1 MVKYMLSER
10 LTREKTYEDLM
21 QEARTQ
27 IPLYSKEWTN
37 FNPSDPAVT
46 MLENI
51 SAYTILQQAYM
62 TDITDS
68 TKEKIFS
75 LLGYKRNEGKNAR
88 VMLEA
93 LNVNSPVKIPSG
105 QRFLV
110 GELSYETNKEFNI
123 NGNKILSV
131 YGKHNNVIKDY
142 SALLDKDIPLEIPV
156 FSDEPEKGME
166 IYIVI
171 DSEAELSEEINFY
184 VNVSEYGHRNQSKGG
199 NLFAGI
205 EWQCYTTK
213 GFCDIKCR
221 DNTGCF
227 LVSGEM
233 RFKLPKSKIAVYDE
247 LPQSGYV
254 IRGILTKAQYDIAPR
269 LKSIS
274 GFLFEVWQKETK
286 SICYTFARKEEI
298 NVYCDLLEEGYIQ
311 IFCREE
317 DGSYYKYERM
327 DNNRNSGRL
336 YEKYRNGFGNY
347 TFLFNKEK
355 YGYAP
360 GNFDNAI
367 KIVAYNEEIM
377 RQFDLGHIYGYDN
390 QTVELP
396 IKDIVKESFS
406 LIIERKN
413 KSGEKIYDFI
423 KPDSSKDGDFIY
435 SLDESEGII
444 TIKDASDYINGKM
457 YLCGYAITKG
467 EEGNVRAGTE
477 FKPYLYE
484 TDIKFI
490 NPSDGFGGR
499 KKETLNELKQ
509 RFIEDLQRHYTAV
522 TAKDYEEIVKSTPD
536 LCIHKVKAIADKKK
550 NQINIAV
557 KPYSKNKFPVLS
569 NIYIKAIMDNLEE
582 RRLLGTGIEIL
593 QPVYVGVNIHGTIYV
608 KPHFENSREEIE
620 EVIRNNLD
628 YSNSENN
635 FGDRMNFDELFH
647 KIEALECVDFIYDLS
662 AVPQSSQHVE
672 MCGMDILPMENCLL
686 YPGEISIELNTM
698 E

>member
-1 MVKYMLSER
+1 MLSER
-10 LTREKTYEDLM
+10 LTREKTFEDLM

-46 MLENI
+46 LLENI

-62 TDITDS
+62 TEITDS

-93 LNVNSPVKIPSG
+93 LNVNTPVKIPSG

-123 NGNKILSV
+123 YGNKILGI
-131 YGKHNNVIKDY
+131 YGKHNNVVKDY
-142 SALLDKDIPLEIPV
+142 SALIDKDIPLEIPV
-156 FSDEPEKGME
+156 FSSEPEKGME

-171 DSEAELSEEINFY
+171 NSDEEISDEINFY
-184 VNVSEYGHRNQSKGG
+184 VNVSEYGHRNASKGN
-199 NLFAGI
+199 NLFASI
-205 EWQCYTTK
+205 QWQCYTDN

-233 RFKLPKSKIAVYDE
+233 RFKIPKNKIATYDE
-247 LPQSGYV
+247 LPKSGYV
-254 IRGILTKAQYDIAPR
+254 IRGIITKARYDIAPR
-269 LKSIS
+269 IATIS

-286 SICYTFARKEEI
+286 SICYTFSKKEEI
-298 NVYCDLLEEGYIQ
+298 NVYCDILEEGYIQ
-311 IFCREE
+311 IFVREE
-317 DGSYYKYERM
+317 DGLYYKYDRVG
-327 DNNRNSGRL
+327 NGKSVGRL
-336 YEKYRNGFGNY
+336 YEMIRNGFGSY
-347 TFLFNKEK
+347 TFKFDKEK

-360 GNFDNAI
+360 GSYDNAV
-367 KIVAYNEEIM
+367 KIVAYSEEIM
-377 RQFDLGHIYGYDN
+377 RQFDLGGIYGYDN
-390 QTVELP
+390 QTIELP

-406 LIIERKN
+406 LMVSRKN
-413 KSGEKIYDFI
+413 KAGELVYDFI
-423 KPDSSKDGDFIY
+423 KPNCSKEGDFIY
-435 SLDESEGII
+435 SLDESNGII

-457 YLCGYAITKG
+457 YLCGCAVTKG

-477 FKPYLYE
+477 FIPYLYE
-484 TDIKFI
+484 TDIKFV

-499 KKETLNELKQ
+499 KKETLNQLKQ
-509 RFIEDLQRHYTAV
+509 RFIEDLQKHYTAV
-522 TAKDYEEIVKSTPD
+522 TANDYEEIVKTTPE
-536 LCIHKVKAIADKKK
+536 LCIQKVKAIADKKK

-557 KPYSKNKFPVLS
+557 KPYSKKEFPVLS
-569 NIYIKAIMDNLEE
+569 NIYIKTIMENLED
-582 RRLLGTGIEIL
+582 RRLLGTGIEIM
-593 QPVYVGVNIHGTIYV
+593 QPVYTGVNVHGTIYV

-620 EVIRNNLD
+620 EVIKNNLD
-628 YSNSENN
+628 YINSEKN

-647 KIEALECVDFIYDLS
+647 KIEALDCVDFIYDLS
-662 AVPQSSQHVE
+662 AVPQNQHNVE
-672 MCGMDILPMENCLL
+672 MSGMDILPASNCLL